1 MRYQSNIDSS
11 AGKATLSIARPRFV
25 VDIAC
30 DASKGGEDFT
40 SLNVRTCSPPQLQR
54 MCTVKLVVS
63 ESSSEP
69 NNSSPHFGN
78 KKNGGRPRLCQR
90 SGRIADEK
98 PQRVGGPRNKR
109 ATRNASGNSQNLL
122 KHGCGWQIGVS
133 ISRNGR
139 RYSSAARKRARNDAI
154 SDRPN

>member
-11 AGKATLSIARPRFV
+11 AGKATLRIARPRFV

-30 DASKGGEDFT
+30 HSSKGGEDFT

-63 ESSSEP
+63 ESSWEP
-69 NNSSPHFGN
+69 NNSPPHFGD
-78 KKNGGRPRLCQR
+78 KKNGGRPRLCQK
-90 SGRIADEK
+90 SGSIADEK

-109 ATRNASGNSQNLL
+109 ATPNASGNSKNLL
-122 KHGCGWQIGVS
+122 KHGCGWQIGLS
-133 ISRNGR
+133 MSRNGE
-139 RYSSAARKRARNDAI
+139 RYSPAARKRTRSDAS
-154 SDRPN
+154 SDRPV